1 MYLTKFS
8 PNSIVD
14 SILDDLLPKQ
24 RWFPTADGEFRLP
37 ATNVHETDSEFV
49 LTMEMPG
56 VEKKNIHVAIEN
68 DQIVITGEKTEK
80 VETKGLLRREIRS
93 ERFRRSF
100 LLDPSVDRDK
110 IKAKLEDGV
119 LKVTLPKGVGTV
131 GRKISIE

>member
-1 MYLTKFS
+1 MYMTKFS

-14 SILDDLLPKQ
+14 SILDDLLPTQ
-24 RWFPTADGEFRLP
+24 RWFPTTGGEFRLP
-37 ATNVHETDSEFV
+37 ATTVHETDSEFA

-56 VEKKNIHVAIEN
+56 VEKKIIHVAIEN

-93 ERFRRSF
+93 EKFRRSF
-100 LLDPSVDRDK
+100 VLDPSVDRDK